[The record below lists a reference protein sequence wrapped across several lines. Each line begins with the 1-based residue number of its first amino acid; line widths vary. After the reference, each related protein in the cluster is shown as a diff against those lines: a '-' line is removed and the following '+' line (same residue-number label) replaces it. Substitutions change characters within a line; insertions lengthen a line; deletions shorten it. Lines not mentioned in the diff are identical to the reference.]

1 MHFITFALAEK
12 NLTKTWSLPGR
23 SLEPIERVWTLSSS
37 QDVKQW
43 WVTWMQHSHG
53 EPSLHQWPSHWVL
66 VQHWYCSLFWSHRWR
81 GCRVTKGCSG
91 CHTSSTE
98 QRVIGL
104 HNRALFHPCYVKS
117 AGNEWPDH
125 QCSGL
130 KQKLGAC
137 NGVFLHP
144 SFTAGWETHNS
155 QSMKHRKTLCAMK
168 ITSTTV
174 RNHHLGGMSIWG
186 QSFRLNSWTRPGCQ
200 WKAFT
205 IKEQQGT
212 RPHTLLTPDEK
223 FSFDTSPKRRRLM
236 KHFSWEEEKVCLL
249 GQGGIQAR
257 TPTEKHCHETAGV
270 FLSSQ

>member
-104 HNRALFHPCYVKS
+104 HNRALFHPCYAKS
-117 AGNEWPDH
+117 AGYQWPDH

-174 RNHHLGGMSIWG
+174 RNHHLWRMLI
-186 QSFRLNSWTRPGCQ
+186 
-200 WKAFT
+200 
-205 IKEQQGT
+205 
-212 RPHTLLTPDEK
+212 
-223 FSFDTSPKRRRLM
+223 
-236 KHFSWEEEKVCLL
+236 L
-249 GQGGIQAR
+249 GPII
-257 TPTEKHCHETAGV
+257 
-270 FLSSQ
+270 